1 MGPKAIV
8 PYLQTLRQHK
18 EHILLKIPSLRYFW
32 KLKGV
37 GLPPKNLM
45 FTFWK
50 WFKRF
55 HIQLKVK
62 SEKCTMVCMGECLS
76 PRMFIFW
83 KWFKRFHIQLKAK
96 NEECI
101 MVCMGEGHFQE
112 CALFENHLGGSTCNW
127 RGKVKSV
134 FMVCMKEGLIPKTF
148 PNLKV
153 IALRVVAQGWMQC
166 AQN

>member
-1 MGPKAIV
+1 MGPKVIV

-18 EHILLKIPSLRYFW
+18 EHILLKIPSSRTLW
-32 KLKGV
+32 ELKGV
-37 GLPPKNLM
+37 GLPPNNLM

-96 NEECI
+96 SEECT
-101 MVCMGEGHFQE
+101 MVCMGEGHSQGR
-112 CALFENHLGGSTCNW
+112 ALFENDLGGSTYNW

-134 FMVCMKEGLIPKTF
+134 LWYVWGKAFSQRPPLIW
-148 PNLKV
+148 
-153 IALRVVAQGWMQC
+153 GS
-166 AQN
+166 